1 MSDSTPGPAR
11 ALPLQA
17 TPTAHMPLVLVIE
30 DESAIRRFLRA
41 TLEANHYRVKEAG
54 TAREGTLLAVTTYP
68 DVILLDLGLPD
79 GDGLHVT
86 RAIRKES
93 RTPVVVLSAR
103 GQETDKIAALDAG
116 ADDYLTKPFG
126 VGELLARLR
135 VALRHANA
143 PLGPGHSGSAEVPTY
158 ECAAGG
164 RTLRVDLAARLV
176 FVTDQPNS
184 PETTGR
190 REVRLTPM
198 EFKLLAFLVKHA
210 GKVLTHQM
218 ILKEVWGPQ
227 HAGDVQYLR
236 VYAGEL
242 RKKLEADPAQPRFIV
257 TEPGVGYRLAEGTLG
272 PGGVSQGSPRPAL

>member
-1 MSDSTPGPAR
+1 
-11 ALPLQA
+11 
-17 TPTAHMPLVLVIE
+17 MPLVLIIE
-30 DESAIRRFLRA
+30 DEQPIRRFLHA

-54 TAREGTLLAVTTYP
+54 TARDGALLAVTTYP

-79 GDGLHVT
+79 GDGLNVT

-93 RTPVVVLSAR
+93 RAPIIVLSAR
-103 GQETDKIAALDAG
+103 GQEGDKVTALDAG

-143 PLGPGHSGSAEVPTY
+143 AAGRGPTGSVGASPY
-158 ECAAGG
+158 ECIADG

-176 FVTDQPNS
+176 FVTDQATNPQS
-184 PETTGR
+184 PGR

-227 HAGDVQYLR
+227 HASDVQYLR

-242 RKKLEADPAQPRFIV
+242 RKKLEVDPAQPRFII
-257 TEPGVGYRLAEGTLG
+257 TEAGVGYRLAEGSAGLDAT
-272 PGGVSQGSPRPAL
+272 S

>member
-1 MSDSTPGPAR
+1 MSDSSPVPSR
-11 ALPLQA
+11 AQPLHA
-17 TPTAHMPLVLVIE
+17 GGAAPAHMPLVLIIE
-30 DESAIRRFLRA
+30 DEEPIRRFLRA

-54 TAREGTLLAVTTYP
+54 TARDGTLMAVTTYP

-79 GDGLHVT
+79 GDGLNVT

-93 RTPVVVLSAR
+93 RTPIVVLSAR
-103 GQETDKIAALDAG
+103 GQESDKVAALDAG

-143 PLGPGHSGSAEVPTY
+143 ATGRGPSASAEAPPY
-158 ECAAGG
+158 ECTADG
-164 RTLRVDLAARLV
+164 RTLRVDHAARLV
-176 FVTDQPNS
+176 FVTDSADGPDR
-184 PETTGR
+184 PGR
-190 REVRLTPM
+190 REMRLTPM

-210 GKVLTHQM
+210 GRVLTHQM

-227 HAGDVQYLR
+227 HASDVQYLR

-242 RKKLEADPAQPRFIV
+242 RKKLEVDPAQPRFII
-257 TEPGVGYRLAEGTLG
+257 TEPGVGYRLAEGG
-272 PGGVSQGSPRPAL
+272 D

>member
-1 MSDSTPGPAR
+1 MSDATPSPAR
-11 ALPLQA
+11 AQPLQT
-17 TPTAHMPLVLVIE
+17 TPPAHMPLVLIIE
-30 DESAIRRFLRA
+30 DEEPIRRFLRA
-41 TLEANHYRVKEAG
+41 TLDANHYRVKEAG
-54 TAREGTLLAVTTYP
+54 TAREGALLAVTTYP

-79 GDGLHVT
+79 GDGLNVT

-93 RTPVVVLSAR
+93 RTPIVVLSAR
-103 GQETDKIAALDAG
+103 GQESDKIAALDAG

-143 PLGPGHSGSAEVPTY
+143 SASQGSSGSAETAPY
-158 ECAAGG
+158 ECTADA
-164 RTLRVDLAARLV
+164 RTLRVDLAARIV
-176 FVTDQPNS
+176 VVTEEPNG
-184 PETTGR
+184 PEAPPR
-190 REVRLTPM
+190 REIRLTPM
-198 EFKLLAFLVKHA
+198 EFKFLAFLVKHA

-242 RKKLEADPAQPRFIV
+242 RKKLELDPAQPRFII
-257 TEPGVGYRLAEGTLG
+257 TEPGVGYRLAEPTTHA
-272 PGGVSQGSPRPAL
+272 PVPKPVDRSEQ

>member
-1 MSDSTPGPAR
+1 
-11 ALPLQA
+11 
-17 TPTAHMPLVLVIE
+17 MPLVLIVE
-30 DESAIRRFLRA
+30 DEEPIRRFLRA

-79 GDGLHVT
+79 GDGLNVT

-93 RTPVVVLSAR
+93 RTPIVVLSAR
-103 GQETDKIAALDAG
+103 GQESDKVAALDAG
-116 ADDYLTKPFG
+116 ADDYVTKPFG

-135 VALRHANA
+135 VAMRHASAA
-143 PLGPGHSGSAEVPTY
+143 PGRGPSGSADVPPY

-176 FVTDQPNS
+176 LVTDQVDGREGS
-184 PETTGR
+184 TR

-227 HAGDVQYLR
+227 HESDVQYLR

-242 RKKLEADPAQPRFIV
+242 RKKLEVDPAQPRFVI
-257 TEPGVGYRLAEGTLG
+257 TEPGVGYRLAEGG
-272 PGGVSQGSPRPAL
+272 A

>member
-1 MSDSTPGPAR
+1 
-11 ALPLQA
+11 
-17 TPTAHMPLVLVIE
+17 MPLVLIIE
-30 DESAIRRFLRA
+30 DEEPIRRFLRA

-54 TAREGTLLAVTTYP
+54 TAREGTLLTMTAYP
-68 DVILLDLGLPD
+68 DVILLDLALPD
-79 GDGLHVT
+79 GDGLNVT
-86 RAIRKES
+86 RAIRKEA
-93 RTPVVVLSAR
+93 RTPIVVLSAR
-103 GQETDKIAALDAG
+103 GQESDKVAALDAG

-135 VALRHANA
+135 VALRHATSA
-143 PLGPGHSGSAEVPTY
+143 TGRGASGGSELPPY
-158 ECAAGG
+158 ECTAGG

-176 FVTDQPNS
+176 FVTDQATEPES
-184 PETTGR
+184 PVP

-227 HAGDVQYLR
+227 HASDLQYLR

-242 RKKLEADPAQPRFIV
+242 RKKLEVDPAQPRFIV
-257 TEPGVGYRLAEGTLG
+257 TEPGVGYRLAEGRST
-272 PGGVSQGSPRPAL
+272 PTYPA

>member
-1 MSDSTPGPAR
+1 MSDSTPRPAR
-11 ALPLQA
+11 AQPLRADGSVSLP
-17 TPTAHMPLVLVIE
+17 PAHMPLVLIVE
-30 DESAIRRFLRA
+30 DEEPIRRFLRA
-41 TLEANHYRVKEAG
+41 TLEANHYRVREAG
-54 TAREGTLLAVTTYP
+54 SAREGTLLAVTAYP

-79 GDGLHVT
+79 GDGLNVT

-93 RTPVVVLSAR
+93 GTPIVVLSAR
-103 GQETDKIAALDAG
+103 GQESDKVGALDAG

-135 VALRHANA
+135 VALRHSNLAAGRGAEGGAGVA
-143 PLGPGHSGSAEVPTY
+143 PY
-158 ECAAGG
+158 ECSADG

-176 FVTDQPNS
+176 FVTDSASS
-184 PETTGR
+184 PERAGR

-198 EFKLLAFLVKHA
+198 EFKLLAFMVRHA

-227 HAGDVQYLR
+227 HVSDVQYLR

-242 RKKLEADPAQPRFIV
+242 RKKLEIDPAQPRFVI
-257 TEPGVGYRLAEGTLG
+257 TEPGVGYRLAEGG
-272 PGGVSQGSPRPAL
+272 N